1 VVSHLPGKQ
10 LDDDICESGWNRAG
24 SGKDGSALFMDDF
37 VRFFPQIIQFL
48 EEKYEIEIKASREA
62 YPDC

>member
-1 VVSHLPGKQ
+1 
-10 LDDDICESGWNRAG
+10 
-24 SGKDGSALFMDDF
+24 MDDF